1 MQTARSPEKVDRTA
15 RAIDWTVRSTT
26 LGTLLVAASERGV
39 CRIAFGAGEEELRA
53 LLARELPFA
62 RLARDGGEVAR
73 FAAAIVRAA
82 LGDDAP
88 LDLPLDVAGSR
99 FQCRVWEALRAIPRG
114 EVRSYGEVA
123 AAIGAPSAFRAVA
136 NACGANPLA
145 VAIPCH
151 RVVARSGL
159 GGYRY
164 GVERKRRLLAR
175 EGGARNAKGPAVP
188 AGPRFE
194 AVPGPL

>member
-1 MQTARSPEKVDRTA
+1 MDTARIGRTA
-15 RAIDWTVRSTT
+15 RVIDWTVRDTT

-39 CRIAFGAGEEELRA
+39 CRIAFGPGEAELGA

-73 FAAAIVRAA
+73 FADAIVRAVE
-82 LGDDAP
+82 GDGAP

-123 AAIGAPSAFRAVA
+123 AAIGAPSAVRAVA
-136 NACGANPLA
+136 NACAANPAA

-151 RVVARSGL
+151 RVVARSGV
-159 GGYRY
+159 GGYRW
-164 GVERKRRLLAR
+164 GIERKRLLLAR
-175 EGGARNAKGPAVP
+175 EGGSRSAKGPAVP
-188 AGPRFE
+188 AGPRIE
-194 AVPGPL
+194 AAPSPL

>member
-1 MQTARSPEKVDRTA
+1 MQPART
-15 RAIDWTVRSTT
+15 IHWTVRSTS
-26 LGTLLVAASERGV
+26 LGPLLVAASERGV
-39 CRIAFGAGEEELRA
+39 CRIAFGSAEPELTA

-62 RLARDGGEVAR
+62 RLERDGDAVTAFADAIAR
-73 FAAAIVRAA
+73 AIE
-82 LGDDAP
+82 GDAVP

-99 FQCRVWEALRAIPRG
+99 FQNRVWQALRAIPRG
-114 EVRSYGEVA
+114 EVRGYGEIA
-123 AAIGAPSAFRAVA
+123 AAIGAPSAVRAVA
-136 NACGANPLA
+136 NACGANPVA

-164 GVERKRRLLAR
+164 GVERKRTLLAR
-175 EGGARNAKGPAVP
+175 ERGARNAKGPAVP

-194 AVPGPL
+194 ASSSPL

>member
-1 MQTARSPEKVDRTA
+1 MAAREETMQTART
-15 RAIDWTVRSTT
+15 IHWTVRTTT
-26 LGTLLVAASERGV
+26 LGALLVAASERGV
-39 CRIAFGAGEEELRA
+39 CRIAFGSGEPELTA

-62 RLARDGGEVAR
+62 RLERDGGAVAG
-73 FAAAIVRAA
+73 FADAIARAVE
-82 LGDDAP
+82 GDAAP

-99 FQCRVWEALRAIPRG
+99 FQDRVWRALRAIPRG
-114 EVRSYGEVA
+114 EVRGYAEVA
-123 AAIGAPSAFRAVA
+123 AAIGAPSAVRAVA
-136 NACGANPLA
+136 NACGANPVA
-145 VAIPCH
+145 IAIPCH

-164 GVERKRRLLAR
+164 GVERKRALLAR

-194 AVPGPL
+194 ASSSPL

>member
-1 MQTARSPEKVDRTA
+1 MQTARAPEKIDRTTRAPEKIDRTARAPREIDRTA
-15 RAIDWTVRSTT
+15 RAIAWTVRSTT
-26 LGTLLVAASERGV
+26 LGALLVAASERGV
-39 CRIAFGAGEEELRA
+39 CRIAFGSGEAELGA

-73 FAAAIVRAA
+73 FADAIV
-82 LGDDAP
+82 
-88 LDLPLDVAGSR
+88 
-99 FQCRVWEALRAIPRG
+99 RAIPRG

-136 NACGANPLA
+136 NACGANPVA

-164 GVERKRRLLAR
+164 GAPRKRLLLAR
-175 EGGARNAKGPAVP
+175 EGSARNAKGPAVP

-194 AVPGPL
+194 ASASPL